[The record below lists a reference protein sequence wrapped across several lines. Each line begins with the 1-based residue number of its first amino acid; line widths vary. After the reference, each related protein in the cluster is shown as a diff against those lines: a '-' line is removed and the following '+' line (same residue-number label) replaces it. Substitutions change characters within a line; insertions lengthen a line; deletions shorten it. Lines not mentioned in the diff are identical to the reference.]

1 MSSKRKTIKLPDT
14 EWLNNFKAFT
24 LRPNF
29 VLALSRSMIEYLCAV
44 SDNVHWDRATY
55 GMRTVH
61 APDNWFSTS
70 KSLVKRGLIV
80 RKPQE
85 EISAASK
92 KYQAA
97 NWSAEECFSCYDL
110 TPAGKAVT
118 NLLKITGM
126 FIEQDTA
133 MVKKL
138 RRSQ

>member
-1 MSSKRKTIKLPDT
+1 MKKIATIKLPDT

-29 VLALSRSMIEYLCAV
+29 VLALSRSMLEYLCAV
-44 SDNVHWDRATY
+44 ADDVSWDRSTY
-55 GMRTVH
+55 GMQTIH

-85 EISAASK
+85 EIDAASK
-92 KYQAA
+92 KYRES
-97 NWSAEECFSCYDL
+97 NWETKYCFSCYDL
-110 TPAGKAVT
+110 TPAGKAVA

-138 RRSQ
+138 RRKK

>member
-1 MSSKRKTIKLPDT
+1 MSKTKTIKLPDT

-29 VLALSRSMIEYLCAV
+29 VLALSRSMTEYLCAV
-44 SDNVHWDRATY
+44 ADDVSWDRATY
-55 GMRTVH
+55 GMRTIH

-70 KSLVKRGLIV
+70 KSLLKRGLIV

-85 EISAASK
+85 EIEAAGR
-92 KYQAA
+92 KYQAS
-97 NWSAEECFSCYDL
+97 NWSADHSYSCYDL
-110 TPAGKAVT
+110 TPAGKAVV

-133 MVKKL
+133 IVKKL
-138 RRSQ
+138 RRNKA